1 MIFHSH
7 ANKTHFHKKGW
18 APSLVL
24 IQRPGGTRKW
34 PIILPL
40 SSQVIARMY
49 KVGPS
54 LLIPKRPHG
63 QAIVHNCSWTHCWAR
78 PFLRARSEHR
88 YQLVDIHPP
97 RCYHQSVLRCQNHIF
112 CCWSD
117 LRMRAKRI
125 PLPGNPTGAH
135 QDLSITSKEK
145 VLSNGQYF
153 LTPVERPMDT
163 LWSLHNVVFLIV
175 LN

>member
-1 MIFHSH
+1 
-7 ANKTHFHKKGW
+7 
-18 APSLVL
+18 
-24 IQRPGGTRKW
+24 
-34 PIILPL
+34 
-40 SSQVIARMY
+40 MY

-54 LLIPKRPHG
+54 LLIQKRPHG

-88 YQLVDIHPP
+88 YQLADIHPP
-97 RCYHQSVLRCQNHIF
+97 RCYHPSVLRCQNHIF

-135 QDLSITSKEK
+135 RDLSITSKEN
-145 VLSNGQYF
+145 VLSNVLHKENTMKVADANALKNSLSLSDRKGDYAF
-153 LTPVERPMDT
+153 YLTVICYKIQRQA
-163 LWSLHNVVFLIV
+163 LVFQLQLTHSDNDV
-175 LN
+175 SRKF

>member
-1 MIFHSH
+1 
-7 ANKTHFHKKGW
+7 
-18 APSLVL
+18 
-24 IQRPGGTRKW
+24 
-34 PIILPL
+34 
-40 SSQVIARMY
+40 MY

-63 QAIVHNCSWTHCWAR
+63 QAIVHNCSWTHCWAQ

-97 RCYHQSVLRCQNHIF
+97 RCYHPSVLRCQNHIF

-135 QDLSITSKEK
+135 RDLSIISKENG
-145 VLSNGQYF
+145 LSNTSCTRRTQWN
-153 LTPVERPMDT
+153 LPTPMLKRTHTRLGSERR
-163 LWSLHNVVFLIV
+163 LRSLSYSHLLSQDKRKQQKCNDKL
-175 LN
+175 